1 MLFIAMIEAAA
12 LAASSASGERCSF
25 ASPTIAAMTLRL
37 REASAVATRV
47 PHRCCSLSSVSIT
60 RAARLSRW
68 SLAYAGSFSFRASID
83 IEILREGMRRVVG
96 AASTWPARSSSCR
109 RCMQP
114 RSRHPVR
121 ALLLGSPEGLS
132 FPRHAA
138 VDHKRQAGSDRTLTR
153 WPGSDDL
160 INIRLRTVY
169 VASGRARRLTRKLDR
184 FGMIGHRISGDAF
197 GNHIL
202 VPYLD
207 RLNGT
212 RWPAVPH
219 QPRRH

>member
-1 MLFIAMIEAAA
+1 VDDIARSPPAPTAIEALKRIAELYEIEAEIRGNNADERRAVRQQKTKPLLEA
-12 LAASSASGERCSF
+12 LRAWLEKTLAQVAGGSS
-25 ASPTIAAMTLRL
+25 IAQAIRINL
-37 REASAVATRV
+37 
-47 PHRCCSLSSVSIT
+47 
-60 RAARLSRW
+60 
-68 SLAYAGSFSFRASID
+68 
-83 IEILREGMRRVVG
+83 
-96 AASTWPARSSSCR
+96 
-109 RCMQP
+109 QP

-121 ALLLGSPEGLS
+121 ALLLGSPEDLS

-138 VDHKRQAGSDRTLTR
+138 VDHRRQAGSDRTLTR

-160 INIRLRTVY
+160 INVRLRTVY
-169 VASGRARRLTRKLDR
+169 VASGRASRLTRKLDR

>member
-1 MLFIAMIEAAA
+1 MIEAAA
-12 LAASSASGERCSF
+12 LAASSASGERCSL

-121 ALLLGSPEGLS
+121 ALLLGSPEGL
-132 FPRHAA
+132 RCHALA
-138 VDHKRQAGSDRTLTR
+138 ICPAGRVR
-153 WPGSDDL
+153 
-160 INIRLRTVY
+160 N
-169 VASGRARRLTRKLDR
+169 GRD
-184 FGMIGHRISGDAF
+184 G
-197 GNHIL
+197 
-202 VPYLD
+202 
-207 RLNGT
+207 
-212 RWPAVPH
+212 W
-219 QPRRH
+219 PRRYRTCETNAGLYSAPVRGDPRLSVGCTGECADCVRVVPWGNDLDGERLLVQRDHPIGRLGVRVSSL